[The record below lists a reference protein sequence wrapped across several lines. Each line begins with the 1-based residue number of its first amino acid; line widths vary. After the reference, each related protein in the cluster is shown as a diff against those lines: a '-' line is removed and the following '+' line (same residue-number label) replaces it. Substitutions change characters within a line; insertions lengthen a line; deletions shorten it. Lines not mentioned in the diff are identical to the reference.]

1 MSGRNRGISF
11 VKRLLSCVGVT
22 IALAGS
28 GCGSGSD
35 GSCGTASNPT
45 VMTLRDVTPPI
56 GGTVVNKDIVQR
68 FTVVNAPGIMST
80 VNIAMVPGRHTAG
93 NPTFASQ
100 DWKVTA
106 VGKDITYETTVS
118 NWEIAPGHVEVVPL
132 GGGVVD
138 GCHFT
143 LPSPLFSYDVTVN

>member
-1 MSGRNRGISF
+1 
-11 VKRLLSCVGVT
+11 
-22 IALAGS
+22 
-28 GCGSGSD
+28 
-35 GSCGTASNPT
+35 
-45 VMTLRDVTPPI
+45 MTLRDVTPPI

-132 GGGVVD
+132 GGGVAD

-143 LPSPLFSYDVTVN
+143 LPSPLFSYDVTAN